1 MFLYHVILEQKSR
14 KQCKIKLY
22 LYVITM
28 KQKTVSTN
36 SKMNYN
42 YLQCEE
48 RGIWN
53 KTCFHCSFLV
63 HSSLL
68 WLTNS

>member
-36 SKMNYN
+36 SKMNTIIYN
-42 YLQCEE
+42 VKKEAYE
-48 RGIWN
+48 I
-53 KTCFHCSFLV
+53 KHMF
-63 HSSLL
+63 SLL
-68 WLTNS
+68 FSGPFIISLVV

>member
-36 SKMNYN
+36 SKMNTIIYN
-42 YLQCEE
+42 VKKEAYEIK
-48 RGIWN
+48 RM
-53 KTCFHCSFLV
+53 F
-63 HSSLL
+63 SLL
-68 WLTNS
+68 FSGPCIISLVV

>member
-36 SKMNYN
+36 SKMNTIIYN
-42 YLQCEE
+42 VKKEAYEIK
-48 RGIWN
+48 RM
-53 KTCFHCSFLV
+53 F
-63 HSSLL
+63 SLL
-68 WLTNS
+68 FSGPFIISLVV